1 MIPLSLV
8 TGFLGSGKTTLLRHV
23 IARDRDRRLA
33 FVVNEFGPVDVDGR
47 LLDLPEDRVL
57 SIPGG
62 SIFCRCL
69 SGELVGSLRR
79 IAEWTDES
87 GERLDGVVIEA
98 SGIADPRVAGPLLL
112 ETGLSEQFELR
123 TIVAIVDP
131 TTFPKLLHT
140 LPNVVAQVEACS
152 LAIVNKIDLHP
163 EAEIRAV
170 EAQVAAINPRA
181 IVLRA
186 EHARLD
192 LDILAPSPVREL
204 AGELAPCADPRYARS
219 VVEVRD
225 PIDPDELLA
234 ELRALGDAVW
244 RAKGFVPSA
253 DGFVHLDYSVAGMT
267 CRPAPCPPD
276 GGRLVVIARG
286 DVGADARMR
295 IARLGQCSSQ
305 S

>member
-8 TGFLGSGKTTLLRHV
+8 TGFLGSGKTTLLQHV

-79 IAEWTDES
+79 VAEWTDES
-87 GERLDGVVIEA
+87 GQRLDGVVVEA
-98 SGIADPRVAGPLLL
+98 SGIADPKVAGPLLE
-112 ETGLSEQFELR
+112 ETGLNRQFELR
-123 TIVAIVDP
+123 TIVAVVDP
-131 TTFPKLLHT
+131 GSFPKLLHT

-152 LAIVNKIDLHP
+152 LAIVNKIDLHT
-163 EAEIRAV
+163 EAEIRAL
-170 EAQVAAINPRA
+170 EAEVAAINPAAVVR
-181 IVLRA
+181 RA

-192 LDILAPSPVREL
+192 FDILAPSPVREL

-225 PIDPDELLA
+225 PIDPDDLLA
-234 ELRALGDAVW
+234 ELRAIGDALW
-244 RAKGFVPSA
+244 RAKGFVPTA
-253 DGFVHLDYSVAGMT
+253 NGFVHLDYSAAGMT
-267 CRPAPCPPD
+267 CRPAPRPPD
-276 GGRLVVIARG
+276 RGCLVVIARG
-286 DVGADARMR
+286 DADADDRDR
-295 IARLGQCSSQ
+295 IARLGQCSSP